1 MQAKR
6 PGTDLQFESGMG
18 ITKVY
23 ESATT
28 LIGEGPL
35 ENGKTM
41 GLAAYGEPRNYPPL
55 FIGTVPIDQYFV
67 HSDWTVTVSSQ
78 RARITNKVTP
88 ENHKQY
94 ADWAYHVQQETQKA
108 LNHLVQKYVNKT
120 GIKKVILTGG
130 YGLNVVANNYLI
142 RNNPDVEFYFGP

>member
-78 RARITNKVTP
+78 RAGLQTKLL
-88 ENHKQY
+88 
-94 ADWAYHVQQETQKA
+94 QKII
-108 LNHLVQKYVNKT
+108 NNM
-120 GIKKVILTGG
+120 LTGHTTFSK
-130 YGLNVVANNYLI
+130 
-142 RNNPDVEFYFGP
+142 RHRKH